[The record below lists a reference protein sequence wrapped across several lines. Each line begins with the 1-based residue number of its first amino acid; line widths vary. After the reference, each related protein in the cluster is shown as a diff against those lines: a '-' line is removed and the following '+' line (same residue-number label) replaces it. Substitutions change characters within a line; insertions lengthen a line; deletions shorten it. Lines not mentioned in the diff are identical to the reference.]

1 MPLRSE
7 LSHIYIYITFY
18 LSVDFERNLKIFQT
32 LYDEGG
38 RKFWVHNTGP
48 LGCLPQKLSMVH
60 SKAFDKHGCLSSYNS
75 AAKLFNEGLDHMCR
89 EMRTELRDADIV
101 YVDIYAIKY
110 DLIANSTNYGMFLF
124 QAYTTPLSAVPENSV
139 A

>member
-1 MPLRSE
+1 M
-7 LSHIYIYITFY
+7 
-18 LSVDFERNLKIFQT
+18 FQT

-60 SKAFDKHGCLSSYNS
+60 SEALDKHGCLSSYNS

-89 EMRTELRDADIV
+89 ELRAELRDADIV
-101 YVDIYAIKY
+101 YVDIYTIKY
-110 DLIANSTNYGMFLF
+110 DLIANSTNHGKFLSI
-124 QAYTTPLSAVPENSV
+124 YTIPLLLKNNFICVLNILR
-139 A
+139 